1 MNLGELVPIERE
13 GERVLLTSQLAEAYE
28 STTQVIVN
36 NFNRN
41 KNRYIEGKHY
51 FVLEGESKKAFA
63 DNLTQFDLGS
73 LKHTAKL
80 YLWTEK
86 GALLHAKS
94 LNTDK
99 AWEVYDALVE
109 TYFRARQTASDFSQL
124 SPQLQLLIQLEMEQK
139 RQKAAIQ
146 AMEKKLDNIREV
158 VALNPQSWQEN
169 CRKILLKIARQR
181 GGTREA
187 LQSVATECFSLVDQ
201 RGGVSLD
208 VRLTNKKKR
217 MEQEGATQT
226 NLKKINKVDVIA
238 EDKKLIEIYLA
249 VVKEM
254 AIKYNAA

>member
-1 MNLGELVPIERE
+1 M
-13 GERVLLTSQLAEAYE
+13 
-28 STTQVIVN
+28 
-36 NFNRN
+36 
-41 KNRYIEGKHY
+41 
-51 FVLEGESKKAFA
+51 
-63 DNLTQFDLGS
+63 
-73 LKHTAKL
+73 
-80 YLWTEK
+80 
-86 GALLHAKS
+86 
-94 LNTDK
+94 
-99 AWEVYDALVE
+99 YDALVE
-109 TYFRARQTASDFSQL
+109 TYFRARQMTSDFSQL

-181 GGTREA
+181 GGNREA

-226 NLKKINKVDVIA
+226 NLRKITKVDVIA

>member
-28 STTQVIVN
+28 TTERRISE

-41 KNRYIEGKHY
+41 GERYIAGKHY
-51 FVLEGESKKAFA
+51 FILEGEDKREFLNHTQIADGSKKA
-63 DNLTQFDLGS
+63 S
-73 LKHTAKL
+73 KL

-109 TYFRARQTASDFSQL
+109 TYFRARQMTSDFSQL

-181 GGTREA
+181 GGNREA

-226 NLKKINKVDVIA
+226 NLKKITKVDVIA
-238 EDKKLIEIYLA
+238 EDRKLIEIYLA